1 MAHQTITVDM
11 AHNDT
16 SLIKGAVLANSTAGK
31 KSVVLNAKTYNT
43 SAITMPDS
51 FGLVGTSYITKL
63 KKLPWSGGC
72 RPTLAGSVTSD
83 KSSER

>member
-1 MAHQTITVDM
+1 M

-16 SLIKGAVLANSTAGK
+16 SLIKGAILANSTAGK

-43 SAITMPDS
+43 SAISMPDS

-63 KKLPWSGGC
+63 KKLPWSGGADQHSSISY
-72 RPTLAGSVTSD
+72 LLK
-83 KSSER
+83 KSEC